1 MLTALRAACRAHL
14 GRACA
19 CRAPALRRSSAPDAL
34 LATDLPLITP
44 EEAVAA
50 FRCDMTKESWAIREE
65 KGWLLLDHPVPPP
78 PMQAVTDYSGE
89 AGCCLWLLLRHP
101 GPDCPET
108 LVRALVKAEEEGK
121 APLERL
127 CRAWHGEMARRL
139 RLGLTL
145 PGGLAPY
152 LAHAICLLKE
162 EKPC

>member
-1 MLTALRAACRAHL
+1 MLTALREACRAHL
-14 GRACA
+14 LQAEAVRK
-19 CRAPALRRSSAPDAL
+19 PALRRSAAPDAL
-34 LATDLPLITP
+34 LATDLPLAAPP
-44 EEAVAA
+44 ERVAA
-50 FRCDMTKESWAIREE
+50 FRRDMAAEGWSIREE
-65 KGWLLLDHPVPPP
+65 KGWLMLDHPVPPP
-78 PMQAVTDYSGE
+78 PMRTVTDFSGE

-101 GPDCPET
+101 GPDCPAAW
-108 LVRALVKAEEEGK
+108 VRALVKAEEEGK

-139 RLGLTL
+139 RLGLSL